1 MLKSQP
7 TSLGS
12 LRQQRSLTQGKAG
25 LCGGSAW
32 GTPRSGVTPDL
43 STAPTPQPRTFRCG
57 AARGSPARPRTAHP
71 SPADPE
77 SLEPRSCLQKNPQLK
92 NQSSPT
98 SPKDRPE
105 QSRLFVPFALPSL
118 GFLGLFVVSF
128 FFNVQMLSWAAV
140 CMRRAASLFAV
151 LLVTEKELE
160 DRVVSCRAGCEQ
172 KGRSW
177 GSEMR
182 CCEMRCCAPVQLTP
196 LQFLWRMPMA
206 LWLSWVCPS

>member
-77 SLEPRSCLQKNPQLK
+77 SLEPRSCLQKNPHLK

-128 FFNVQMLSWAAV
+128 FLMSK
-140 CMRRAASLFAV
+140 CCPG
-151 LLVTEKELE
+151 LL
-160 DRVVSCRAGCEQ
+160 
-172 KGRSW
+172 
-177 GSEMR
+177 
-182 CCEMRCCAPVQLTP
+182 CA
-196 LQFLWRMPMA
+196 
-206 LWLSWVCPS
+206 